1 MHLQRLLLLKK
12 IVEQKNY
19 KEENRCNIPH
29 ISEINFFHVHN
40 SLIYRRQEGNT
51 NRFVMKAFEI
61 VKIYL
66 NVGTQACAMKQLIL
80 RAITLHPPLTD
91 HLVYL
96 GLSVLTCKMGILI
109 LYHFTEGMN
118 LLTKILAAFLTAE
131 T

>member
-1 MHLQRLLLLKK
+1 MFEKSLEQAWSPDSTVSSVLTTDAFATIIVVKK

-61 VKIYL
+61 VK
-66 NVGTQACAMKQLIL
+66 
-80 RAITLHPPLTD
+80 
-91 HLVYL
+91 
-96 GLSVLTCKMGILI
+96 
-109 LYHFTEGMN
+109 N
-118 LLTKILAAFLTAE
+118 LP
-131 T
+131 